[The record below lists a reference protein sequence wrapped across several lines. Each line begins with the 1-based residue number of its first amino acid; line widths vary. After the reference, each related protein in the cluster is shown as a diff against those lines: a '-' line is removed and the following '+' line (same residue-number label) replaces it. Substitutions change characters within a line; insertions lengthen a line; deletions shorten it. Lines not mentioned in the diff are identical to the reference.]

1 MKMAEQEEFTRFL
14 PDIRDYRRSLTQDE
28 EVNEKEEGVKN
39 NPQVRALFFLPSE
52 FSQLLIL

>member
-1 MKMAEQEEFTRFL
+1 MAEQEEFTRFL

-28 EVNEKEEGVKN
+28 EVNEEGGVKN